1 MGRYLLLHAFPFD
14 SSLWDDVGAV
24 LRETGH
30 QVLAPDLPGFG
41 SAQLPA
47 ADPAIDCFVDAIL
60 PVLNDEPAVVAGCS
74 MGGYVA
80 LGIARRR
87 PELVEALALVD
98 TKATSDA
105 PAAREGRERTAGLA
119 EAGEDW
125 SVGMITGLL
134 GETTRARRPDAV
146 RRVESVLAT
155 ANAAT
160 VAWAQRAM
168 AARPDSRDVVAALD
182 VPILVVMGEE
192 DTMSPRPEQEL
203 ILAEAKQGRL
213 ITIVESGH
221 LSPIEAPA
229 EVAAALLTLSTSR

>member
-1 MGRYLLLHAFPFD
+1 
-14 SSLWDDVGAV
+14 
-24 LRETGH
+24 
-30 QVLAPDLPGFG
+30 VLAPDLPGFG

-192 DTMSPRPEQEL
+192 DTMSPRPE
-203 ILAEAKQGRL
+203 
-213 ITIVESGH
+213 
-221 LSPIEAPA
+221 
-229 EVAAALLTLSTSR
+229 